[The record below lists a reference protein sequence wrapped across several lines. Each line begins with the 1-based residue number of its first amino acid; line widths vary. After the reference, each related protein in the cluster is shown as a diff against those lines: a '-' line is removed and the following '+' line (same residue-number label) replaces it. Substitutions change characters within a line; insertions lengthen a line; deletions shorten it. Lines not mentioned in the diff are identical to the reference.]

1 MNLKFL
7 VAPLVISGLIIA
19 HAEEPSNLSQYIGQT
34 HPPLKDGLKEE
45 GGDVI
50 GNPYKSTIYSVARIS
65 SAGSQMLWL
74 ESSSSRNNKGQAIWK
89 VLDVMAAPT
98 YGKDQTLVIGFCKIN
113 DKSDPEVLAVVEY
126 EQDKKYFNKIIKA
139 WRANRTKGKFESI
152 TTKGVSCWNESY
164 GE

>member
-7 VAPLVISGLIIA
+7 AAPLVLSGLILA
-19 HAEEPSNLSQYIGQT
+19 YAEEPSNLSQYIGQT

-45 GGDVI
+45 SGNVI
-50 GNPYKSTIYSVARIS
+50 GDPIDNTMYSVALIS
-65 SAGSQMLWL
+65 SGDLQMLWL

-89 VLDVMAAPT
+89 VFDVIAAPT
-98 YGKDQTLVIGFCKIN
+98 YGKDQTLVIGFCKID
-113 DKSDPEVLAVVEY
+113 DKSDPEVIAVVNY

-152 TTKGVSCWNESY
+152 TPKGVSCWNESY